1 MFLNREKE
9 TSRVSTLEIISF
21 SSDCF
26 SGFLSLIE
34 VKDGGIDTDSR
45 SACFLEEKIVEIV
58 WKRKSEKRS
67 SFDEKTYLSSFHWHS
82 LVPLKRNR

>member
-34 VKDGGIDTDSR
+34 VKDGGLTIIR
-45 SACFLEEKIVEIV
+45 VPRV
-58 WKRKSEKRS
+58 SES
-67 SFDEKTYLSSFHWHS
+67 
-82 LVPLKRNR
+82 